1 MAAVY
6 GFSSPQC
13 RTVRQDDS
21 LVEGGLVL
29 AGCLACPNP
38 QCICAYPY
46 LLWFDQVKRD
56 IEPLWNR
63 LVLFW
68 STQEVPHEVLASYKV
83 DVFQRW
89 AEIDTIPVLSDVFEP
104 MDFDF

>member
-1 MAAVY
+1 MLILIIRRI
-6 GFSSPQC
+6 G
-13 RTVRQDDS
+13 
-21 LVEGGLVL
+21 EH
-29 AGCLACPNP
+29 
-38 QCICAYPY
+38 

-89 AEIDTIPVLSDVFEP
+89 AEIDTIPVLSDVFEQ
-104 MDFDF
+104 MDFDFRMSGTFPHFTWL

>member
-1 MAAVY
+1 M
-6 GFSSPQC
+6 
-13 RTVRQDDS
+13 
-21 LVEGGLVL
+21 
-29 AGCLACPNP
+29 
-38 QCICAYPY
+38 
-46 LLWFDQVKRD
+46 KRD

-89 AEIDTIPVLSDVFEP
+89 AEIDKIPVLSDVFEP
-104 MDFDF
+104 MDFEFSNEWDISSFYLALKKTLCS